1 LNPPLNNEFQAEIVN
16 FPYSNKIVYLFRLK
30 KKELVIRLGSVPIT
44 SGEIWYLRLLI
55 RNTYPTKFE
64 DLYSFN
70 NVRYETFQECC
81 VARGL
86 LNHENEAQIAFEEAL
101 VDSSPPELRS
111 FFVLL
116 SLQGFPTLKIFNDP
130 NHKNSLRAD
139 LNNENELLIDLNE
152 RFNRE
157 NKNMEDYG
165 LPPPMV

>member
-1 LNPPLNNEFQAEIVN
+1 M
-16 FPYSNKIVYLFRLK
+16 K